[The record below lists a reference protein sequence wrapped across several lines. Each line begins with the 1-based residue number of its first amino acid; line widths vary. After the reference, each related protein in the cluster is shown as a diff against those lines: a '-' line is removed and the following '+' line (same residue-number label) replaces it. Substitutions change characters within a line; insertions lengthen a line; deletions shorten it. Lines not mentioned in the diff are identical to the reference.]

1 MSVESLLTQNDLVA
15 HSETTNREQSMNTLK
30 NADEVFGVMAV
41 SILLLLTPWPMAMMV
56 ASAFGLV
63 AWLVMLRGHK
73 LRGGLLV
80 AAISVA
86 VAVAVAIAI
95 ALGRSH

>member
-1 MSVESLLTQNDLVA
+1 MKSLLRENDLVA
-15 HSETTNREQSMNTLK
+15 HRETTNREPSMNTLK
-30 NADEVFGVMAV
+30 NADEVFGVMAA
-41 SILLLLTPWPMAMMV
+41 SILLLLTPSPMAMMV

-63 AWLVMLRGHK
+63 AWLVMLRGHN

-80 AAISVA
+80 AAISLA
-86 VAVAVAIAI
+86 VAVAVAIAM